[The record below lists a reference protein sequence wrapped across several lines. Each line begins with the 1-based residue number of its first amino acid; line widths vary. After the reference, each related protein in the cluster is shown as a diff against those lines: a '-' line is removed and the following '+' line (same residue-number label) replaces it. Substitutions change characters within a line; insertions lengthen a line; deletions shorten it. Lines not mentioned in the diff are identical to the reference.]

1 MVETS
6 DFNDTLGA
14 GSYPEP
20 PEEKEKKITGK
31 IVITYDLDAVAPSKW
46 DKETI
51 VADIKENLDDYIYL
65 KDYEDIDVDFYGV
78 EEFD

>member
-1 MVETS
+1 MEN

-31 IVITYDLDAVAPSKW
+31 IVITYDLD
-46 DKETI
+46 
-51 VADIKENLDDYIYL
+51 
-65 KDYEDIDVDFYGV
+65 EDIDIDFYGV